1 MTVNSSCYN
10 HRYAVII
17 PVITHF
23 TYYYYYYIIIII
35 IILLL
40 WYYYFYYIIII
51 VIIIII
57 IIYNLML
64 SFFKYPVRQNQ
75 IREKIQFTGIMI
87 IVTSPVV
94 YLLKIHL
101 FT

>member
-1 MTVNSSCYN
+1 MLSSSSLLLILL
-10 HRYAVII
+10 II
-17 PVITHF
+17 SIIITLLLLLLLL
-23 TYYYYYYIIIII
+23 YYYYYII
-35 IILLL
+35 
-40 WYYYFYYIIII
+40 
-51 VIIIII
+51 IIIII

-64 SFFKYPVRQNQ
+64 SVFKYPVRQNQ

>member
-1 MTVNSSCYN
+1 MLSSSLLLLIFFLLVLLL
-10 HRYAVII
+10 H
-17 PVITHF
+17 
-23 TYYYYYYIIIII
+23 YYYYYYIIIII
-35 IILLL
+35 II
-40 WYYYFYYIIII
+40 IIIM
-51 VIIIII
+51 
-57 IIYNLML
+57 YSLML

>member
-1 MTVNSSCYN
+1 MLSSSSLLLILL
-10 HRYAVII
+10 II
-17 PVITHF
+17 SIIITLLLLL
-23 TYYYYYYIIIII
+23 YYYYYIII
-35 IILLL
+35 
-40 WYYYFYYIIII
+40 
-51 VIIIII
+51 IIIII

-64 SFFKYPVRQNQ
+64 SVFKYPVRQNQ
-75 IREKIQFTGIMI
+75 IQEKIQFTGIMI

>member
-1 MTVNSSCYN
+1 MLSSSSLLLILL
-10 HRYAVII
+10 II
-17 PVITHF
+17 SIIITLLLLL
-23 TYYYYYYIIIII
+23 YYYYYIII
-35 IILLL
+35 
-40 WYYYFYYIIII
+40 
-51 VIIIII
+51 IIIII

-64 SFFKYPVRQNQ
+64 SVFKYPVRQNQ

>member
-1 MTVNSSCYN
+1 MLSSSLLLLIFFLLVLLL
-10 HRYAVII
+10 H
-17 PVITHF
+17 
-23 TYYYYYYIIIII
+23 YYYYYYIIIII
-35 IILLL
+35 IIIM
-40 WYYYFYYIIII
+40 YS
-51 VIIIII
+51 
-57 IIYNLML
+57 LML

>member
-17 PVITHF
+17 LVITHF
-23 TYYYYYYIIIII
+23 LFISIIITLLLYYYYIIIII
-35 IILLL
+35 IIM
-40 WYYYFYYIIII
+40 YS
-51 VIIIII
+51 
-57 IIYNLML
+57 LML

>member
-1 MTVNSSCYN
+1 MLSSSLLLLIFFLLVLLL
-10 HRYAVII
+10 H
-17 PVITHF
+17 
-23 TYYYYYYIIIII
+23 YYYYYYIIIII
-35 IILLL
+35 II
-40 WYYYFYYIIII
+40 IIII
-51 VIIIII
+51 M
-57 IIYNLML
+57 YSLML

>member
-1 MTVNSSCYN
+1 MLSSSSLLLILL
-10 HRYAVII
+10 II
-17 PVITHF
+17 SIIITLLLLL
-23 TYYYYYYIIIII
+23 YYYYYII
-35 IILLL
+35 
-40 WYYYFYYIIII
+40 
-51 VIIIII
+51 IIIII

-64 SFFKYPVRQNQ
+64 SVFKYPVRENQ

>member
-1 MTVNSSCYN
+1 MLSSSSLLLILL
-10 HRYAVII
+10 II
-17 PVITHF
+17 SIIITLLLLL
-23 TYYYYYYIIIII
+23 YYYYYII
-35 IILLL
+35 
-40 WYYYFYYIIII
+40 
-51 VIIIII
+51 IIIII

-64 SFFKYPVRQNQ
+64 SVFKYPVRQNQ

>member
-1 MTVNSSCYN
+1 MLSSSSLLLILL
-10 HRYAVII
+10 II
-17 PVITHF
+17 SIIITLLLLL
-23 TYYYYYYIIIII
+23 YYYYIIII
-35 IILLL
+35 
-40 WYYYFYYIIII
+40 
-51 VIIIII
+51 IIIII

-64 SFFKYPVRQNQ
+64 SVFKYPVRQNQ

>member
-1 MTVNSSCYN
+1 MLSSSSLLLILL
-10 HRYAVII
+10 II
-17 PVITHF
+17 SIIITLLLLLLLL
-23 TYYYYYYIIIII
+23 YYYYYYIIIII
-35 IILLL
+35 II
-40 WYYYFYYIIII
+40 
-51 VIIIII
+51 

-64 SFFKYPVRQNQ
+64 SVFKYPVRQNQ

-87 IVTSPVV
+87 IVTLPVV

>member
-1 MTVNSSCYN
+1 MLSSSSLLLILL
-10 HRYAVII
+10 II
-17 PVITHF
+17 SIIITLLLLL
-23 TYYYYYYIIIII
+23 YYYYYIIII
-35 IILLL
+35 
-40 WYYYFYYIIII
+40 
-51 VIIIII
+51 IIIII

-64 SFFKYPVRQNQ
+64 SVFKYPVRQNQ

>member
-1 MTVNSSCYN
+1 MLSSSSLLLILL
-10 HRYAVII
+10 II
-17 PVITHF
+17 SIIITLLLLLL
-23 TYYYYYYIIIII
+23 YYYYYYIIIII
-35 IILLL
+35 II
-40 WYYYFYYIIII
+40 
-51 VIIIII
+51 I

-64 SFFKYPVRQNQ
+64 SVFKYPVRQNQ

-101 FT
+101 FI

>member
-1 MTVNSSCYN
+1 MLSSSLLLLIFFLLVLLL
-10 HRYAVII
+10 H
-17 PVITHF
+17 
-23 TYYYYYYIIIII
+23 YYYYYIIIII
-35 IILLL
+35 II
-40 WYYYFYYIIII
+40 IIM
-51 VIIIII
+51 
-57 IIYNLML
+57 YSLML

>member
-1 MTVNSSCYN
+1 MLSSSSLLLILL
-10 HRYAVII
+10 II
-17 PVITHF
+17 SIIITLLLLLL
-23 TYYYYYYIIIII
+23 YYYYYYIIIII
-35 IILLL
+35 II
-40 WYYYFYYIIII
+40 
-51 VIIIII
+51 

-64 SFFKYPVRQNQ
+64 SVFKYPVRQNQ

>member
-1 MTVNSSCYN
+1 MLSSSLLLLIFFLLVLLLHY
-10 HRYAVII
+10 
-17 PVITHF
+17 
-23 TYYYYYYIIIII
+23 YYYYYYIIIII
-35 IILLL
+35 IIIM
-40 WYYYFYYIIII
+40 YS
-51 VIIIII
+51 
-57 IIYNLML
+57 LML

>member
-1 MTVNSSCYN
+1 MLSSSSLLLILL
-10 HRYAVII
+10 II
-17 PVITHF
+17 SIIITLLLLL
-23 TYYYYYYIIIII
+23 YYYYYIII
-35 IILLL
+35 
-40 WYYYFYYIIII
+40 
-51 VIIIII
+51 IIIII

-64 SFFKYPVRQNQ
+64 SVFKYPVRQNQ

-94 YLLKIHL
+94 YLLNIHL

>member
-10 HRYAVII
+10 YRYIVII
-17 PVITHF
+17 LIITHF
-23 TYYYYYYIIIII
+23 TYYKYYYIIIT
-35 IILLL
+35 
-40 WYYYFYYIIII
+40 III
-51 VIIIII
+51 VI
-57 IIYNLML
+57 YHLMP

>member
-1 MTVNSSCYN
+1 MLSSSSLLLILL
-10 HRYAVII
+10 II
-17 PVITHF
+17 SIIITLLLLLLL
-23 TYYYYYYIIIII
+23 YYYYYYIIIII
-35 IILLL
+35 II
-40 WYYYFYYIIII
+40 
-51 VIIIII
+51 I

-64 SFFKYPVRQNQ
+64 SVFKYPVRQNQ

-101 FT
+101 FI

>member
-1 MTVNSSCYN
+1 
-10 HRYAVII
+10 
-17 PVITHF
+17 
-23 TYYYYYYIIIII
+23 
-35 IILLL
+35 
-40 WYYYFYYIIII
+40 
-51 VIIIII
+51 
-57 IIYNLML
+57 ML

>member
-1 MTVNSSCYN
+1 MLSSSSLLLLLL
-10 HRYAVII
+10 II
-17 PVITHF
+17 IIIIIIITLLLL
-23 TYYYYYYIIIII
+23 YYYYYII
-35 IILLL
+35 
-40 WYYYFYYIIII
+40 
-51 VIIIII
+51 IIIII

-75 IREKIQFTGIMI
+75 IRKKIQFTGIMI

-94 YLLKIHL
+94 YLLKTHL

>member
-17 PVITHF
+17 LVITHF
-23 TYYYYYYIIIII
+23 LFISIIITLLLLYYYYYIIIII
-35 IILLL
+35 II
-40 WYYYFYYIIII
+40 
-51 VIIIII
+51 I
-57 IIYNLML
+57 IIYSLML

>member
-1 MTVNSSCYN
+1 MLSSSSLLLILL
-10 HRYAVII
+10 II
-17 PVITHF
+17 SIIITLLLLLL
-23 TYYYYYYIIIII
+23 YYYYYIIII
-35 IILLL
+35 
-40 WYYYFYYIIII
+40 
-51 VIIIII
+51 IIIII

-64 SFFKYPVRQNQ
+64 SVFKYPVRENQ

>member
-1 MTVNSSCYN
+1 MLSSSSLLLILL
-10 HRYAVII
+10 II
-17 PVITHF
+17 SIIITLLLLLLL
-23 TYYYYYYIIIII
+23 YYYYYYIIIII
-35 IILLL
+35 II
-40 WYYYFYYIIII
+40 
-51 VIIIII
+51 I

-64 SFFKYPVRQNQ
+64 SVFKYPVRQNQ

>member
-1 MTVNSSCYN
+1 MLSSSSLLLILL
-10 HRYAVII
+10 II
-17 PVITHF
+17 SIIITLLLLLLLLL
-23 TYYYYYYIIIII
+23 YYYYYII
-35 IILLL
+35 
-40 WYYYFYYIIII
+40 
-51 VIIIII
+51 IIIII

-64 SFFKYPVRQNQ
+64 SVFKYPVRQNQ

>member
-1 MTVNSSCYN
+1 MLSSSSLLLILL
-10 HRYAVII
+10 II
-17 PVITHF
+17 SIIITLLLLLL
-23 TYYYYYYIIIII
+23 YYYYYYIIIII
-35 IILLL
+35 II
-40 WYYYFYYIIII
+40 
-51 VIIIII
+51 

-64 SFFKYPVRQNQ
+64 SVFKYPVRQNQ

-87 IVTSPVV
+87 IVTLPVV

>member
-1 MTVNSSCYN
+1 MLSSSSLLLILL
-10 HRYAVII
+10 II
-17 PVITHF
+17 SIIITLSLLL
-23 TYYYYYYIIIII
+23 YYYYYIIII
-35 IILLL
+35 
-40 WYYYFYYIIII
+40 
-51 VIIIII
+51 IIIII

-64 SFFKYPVRQNQ
+64 SVFKYPVRQNQ

-87 IVTSPVV
+87 IVTSTVV

>member
-1 MTVNSSCYN
+1 MLSSSSLLLILL
-10 HRYAVII
+10 II
-17 PVITHF
+17 SIIITLLLLLL
-23 TYYYYYYIIIII
+23 YYYYYIIII
-35 IILLL
+35 
-40 WYYYFYYIIII
+40 
-51 VIIIII
+51 IIIII

-64 SFFKYPVRQNQ
+64 SVFKYPVRQNQ

>member
-1 MTVNSSCYN
+1 MLSSSSLLLILL
-10 HRYAVII
+10 II
-17 PVITHF
+17 SIIITLLLLL
-23 TYYYYYYIIIII
+23 YYYYYIIII
-35 IILLL
+35 
-40 WYYYFYYIIII
+40 
-51 VIIIII
+51 IIIII

-64 SFFKYPVRQNQ
+64 SVFKYPVRENQ

-94 YLLKIHL
+94 YLLNIHL

>member
-1 MTVNSSCYN
+1 MLSSSSLLLILL
-10 HRYAVII
+10 II
-17 PVITHF
+17 SIIITLLLLLLLLLLL
-23 TYYYYYYIIIII
+23 YYYYYII
-35 IILLL
+35 
-40 WYYYFYYIIII
+40 
-51 VIIIII
+51 IIIII

-64 SFFKYPVRQNQ
+64 SVFKYPVRQNQ

>member
-1 MTVNSSCYN
+1 MLSSSSLLLILL
-10 HRYAVII
+10 II
-17 PVITHF
+17 SIIITLSLLL
-23 TYYYYYYIIIII
+23 YYYYYII
-35 IILLL
+35 
-40 WYYYFYYIIII
+40 
-51 VIIIII
+51 IIIII

-64 SFFKYPVRQNQ
+64 SVFKYPVRQNQ

>member
-1 MTVNSSCYN
+1 MLSSSSLLLILL
-10 HRYAVII
+10 II
-17 PVITHF
+17 SIIITLLLLL
-23 TYYYYYYIIIII
+23 YYYYYIII
-35 IILLL
+35 
-40 WYYYFYYIIII
+40 
-51 VIIIII
+51 IIIII

-64 SFFKYPVRQNQ
+64 SVFKYPVRENQ

>member
-1 MTVNSSCYN
+1 MLSSSSLLL
-10 HRYAVII
+10 ILL
-17 PVITHF
+17 
-23 TYYYYYYIIIII
+23 IIIII
-35 IILLL
+35 ITLLL
-40 WYYYFYYIIII
+40 LLLLYYIII
-51 VIIIII
+51 IIIII

-75 IREKIQFTGIMI
+75 IREKIQFTVIMI

>member
-1 MTVNSSCYN
+1 MLSSSSLLLILL
-10 HRYAVII
+10 II
-17 PVITHF
+17 SIIITLLLLL
-23 TYYYYYYIIIII
+23 YYYYYIIII
-35 IILLL
+35 
-40 WYYYFYYIIII
+40 
-51 VIIIII
+51 IIIII

-64 SFFKYPVRQNQ
+64 SVFKYPVRENQ